1 MKGVAGHL
9 LDNCSMI
16 GAPVWSLVAG
26 DSSVEGSTDDPAF
39 VVSTLKEPVEESVD
53 DGVTEDPFVDEASED
68 WSAVDG
74 PSLESSSLCGL
85 DLDSWV
91 LDFQIGLLLTF
102 WMLATTMRSVLLVGL
117 GPQ

>member
-1 MKGVAGHL
+1 MDG
-9 LDNCSMI
+9 
-16 GAPVWSLVAG
+16 PY
-26 DSSVEGSTDDPAF
+26 
-39 VVSTLKEPVEESVD
+39 VEELSED
-53 DGVTEDPFVDEASED
+53 DGVSEDWASED

-74 PSLESSSLCGL
+74 PSLESSSLSGL

-117 GPQ
+117 GTQ